1 MDSTTLS
8 ERVIQVKYTKEETK
22 STVPIYSI
30 LDEDV
35 AIKVIDLKML
45 KN

>member
-1 MDSTTLS
+1 MSS
-8 ERVIQVKYTKEETK
+8 EKAIQVKYTKEETK
-22 STVPIYSI
+22 STVLVYSI
-30 LDEDV
+30 PDEDV

>member
-1 MDSTTLS
+1 MLLEKD
-8 ERVIQVKYTKEETK
+8 IQVKYTKAEMITL
-22 STVPIYSI
+22 VNYYLI
-30 LDEDV
+30 LDIPV